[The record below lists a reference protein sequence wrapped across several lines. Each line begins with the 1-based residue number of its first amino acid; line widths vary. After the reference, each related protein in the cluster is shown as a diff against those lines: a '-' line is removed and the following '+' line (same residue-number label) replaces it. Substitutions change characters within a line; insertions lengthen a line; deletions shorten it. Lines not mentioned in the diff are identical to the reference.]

1 MLFTHFHATWTSRAL
16 AGMNDLA
23 AMGTKPSALSADP
36 AKAYS
41 RAIPTP
47 RIPLQT

>member
-1 MLFTHFHATWTSRAL
+1 MLFIDVHAMWTQSL
-16 AGMNDLA
+16 HAGMSATA
-23 AMGTKPSALSADP
+23 AAGFTPAANGASP

-47 RIPLQT
+47 RIPPQT